1 MTVNHMLTFIV
12 EPDIFGGVANFRRE
26 VEAMAEWLHA
36 ADPAVGV
43 DRVRLPGEPERESK
57 AERLA
62 TGIPV
67 DEQSWIGICDAARRA
82 GVEEASIPS

>member
-1 MTVNHMLTFIV
+1 
-12 EPDIFGGVANFRRE
+12 
-26 VEAMAEWLHA
+26 MAEWLHA